1 MNPTGLNWIVPVE
14 LTSIYVVYVHAVW
27 TADGHASPAE
37 ADKSFLLPLTSS
49 MLRAKE
55 SISEHDLEASPL
67 AHKKSTHKKCYR
79 KKKKK
84 HLWNYLGGFLQDL
97 RESRWV
103 DVASKHRLLLS
114 YLYFL
119 LNVSS
124 GSDLTADQSVEA
136 TSLCKQVGGGVV
148 FMLPETGAHR

>member
-14 LTSIYVVYVHAVW
+14 LKSIYVVYVHAVW

-55 SISEHDLEASPL
+55 SISEHDFEASPL

-79 KKKKK
+79 KKKPQNICEII
-84 HLWNYLGGFLQDL
+84 WGDF
-97 RESRWV
+97 
-103 DVASKHRLLLS
+103 
-114 YLYFL
+114 
-119 LNVSS
+119 
-124 GSDLTADQSVEA
+124 
-136 TSLCKQVGGGVV
+136 CKI
-148 FMLPETGAHR
+148 

>member
-1 MNPTGLNWIVPVE
+1 M
-14 LTSIYVVYVHAVW
+14 
-27 TADGHASPAE
+27 
-37 ADKSFLLPLTSS
+37 
-49 MLRAKE
+49 
-55 SISEHDLEASPL
+55 
-67 AHKKSTHKKCYR
+67 
-79 KKKKK
+79 
-84 HLWNYLGGFLQDL
+84 QDL

-103 DVASKHRLLLS
+103 DVASKHRSLLS

-148 FMLPETGAHR
+148 FVLPETGAHRKQVGKVIGVKRCHARRSDRVQRETTLKN